1 MWKGF
6 VRSSKFEALQDV
18 SLELRRGETLGII
31 GRNGAGKTTLLRLI
45 GDIIKPDRGTIVN
58 QQNITVSM
66 LTLQAGFDQ
75 ELTGRSNVI
84 LGGLML
90 GFPRRKILRRME
102 EIIGFAALDRFI
114 DEPIKTYSTGMRAR
128 LGFALAL
135 ELSPNVLLVD
145 EVLGVGDT
153 EFREKAMG
161 AMREKLLSMQTVVF
175 VSHNLNSVKLLCD
188 QVIWLERGVAK
199 VQSTPEEV
207 IDAYLQS
214 AQSRTSQQSST

>member
-6 VRSSKFEALQDV
+6 FRSSKFEALQDV

-45 GDIIKPDRGTIVN
+45 GDIITPDRGTIVS

>member
-1 MWKGF
+1 
-6 VRSSKFEALQDV
+6 
-18 SLELRRGETLGII
+18 
-31 GRNGAGKTTLLRLI
+31 
-45 GDIIKPDRGTIVN
+45 
-58 QQNITVSM
+58 M